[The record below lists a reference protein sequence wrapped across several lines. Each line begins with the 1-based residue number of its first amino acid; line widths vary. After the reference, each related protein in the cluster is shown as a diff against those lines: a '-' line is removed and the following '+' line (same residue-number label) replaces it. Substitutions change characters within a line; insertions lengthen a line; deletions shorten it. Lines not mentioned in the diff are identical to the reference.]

1 MSKKYHIIYI
11 MTFSPKFGYIKGN
24 TSLDRAAHV
33 WHNLKEEQI
42 GVWQED
48 WAYQLGN
55 RMLKKFDNYI
65 WEVWRPDVRADKV
78 YSHTF
83 DNGLLTKSFPV
94 KNIKL
99 WSGIK
104 KSEFIFS
111 PQMLLYLEKYINN
124 KPGNI
129 KYLLVLPA
137 SRNGFAL
144 KIREKFKGKIA
155 MHYNHFLYARK
166 LLGEWRFNINPIR
179 FLHDNVK
186 IWQQE
191 QFLKPIK
198 SLMVAHKEFIAEI
211 NKKFSCEVNFN
222 TMGANLD
229 YWNPNVYSVNAK
241 KELAIEDNGHIFL
254 FSSRL
259 VPEYQIHKILKV
271 IGKLKDKK
279 FHCFFTSQGPEKYG
293 QLLKNLTKKYN
304 IEDKVTFSGYVDEY
318 KLKLLYSAA
327 DTFFMTSLINAGP
340 MSTFYAMLMQ
350 CQVITTDAGLAA
362 EILKENDC
370 GIIVPATNYK
380 KWKQAM
386 EYAINGNK
394 IKKMDSAII
403 NNLFNWENRSEKWDK
418 IFTDAIKI
426 HKTL

>member
-1 MSKKYHIIYI
+1 MSKKYHILYM

-33 WHNLKEEQI
+33 WHNSKGEQI

-48 WAYQLGN
+48 WAYKLGN
-55 RMLKKFDNYI
+55 SLLKKFDHYV

-78 YSHTF
+78 YTHTF
-83 DNGLLTKSFPV
+83 DNDLLTKSFPV

-104 KSEFIFS
+104 KTEFIFS

-124 KPGNI
+124 KPENI
-129 KYLLVLPA
+129 EYLLVLPA
-137 SRNGFAL
+137 SINAFAI
-144 KIREKFKGKIA
+144 KIRERFEGRIA
-155 MHYNHFLYARK
+155 IHYNHFLYSEK
-166 LLGEWRFNINPIR
+166 LLGKFKFKINPLRLI
-179 FLHDNVK
+179 HDNIK
-186 IWQQE
+186 AYQQSKY
-191 QFLKPIK
+191 LKPIK
-198 SLMVAHKEFIAEI
+198 SLTLTHKSFISEIAEHYKC
-211 NKKFSCEVNFN
+211 NVSFN
-222 TMGANLD
+222 TFGADLD
-229 YWNPNVYSVNAK
+229 CWKPTIYSVNAK

-259 VPEYQIHKILKV
+259 LPEYQIHKILKV

-279 FHCFFTSQGPEKYG
+279 FHCFFTSQGPEKYR

-304 IEDKVTFSGYVDEY
+304 IEDKVTFTGYVDED

-350 CQVITTDAGLAA
+350 CQVITTGAGLAA

-386 EYAINGNK
+386 EYAIYGNE

-403 NNLFNWENRSEKWDK
+403 NNLFNLENRSEKWDQ
-418 IFTDAIKI
+418 IFTNAIKI

>member
-1 MSKKYHIIYI
+1 MNRELHIIYL

-24 TSLDRAAHV
+24 NSLDRAAHI
-33 WHNLKEEQI
+33 WQNSKDEQI
-42 GVWQED
+42 GVWHED
-48 WAYQLGN
+48 WAFQLGN
-55 RMLKKFDNYI
+55 KIIDKYDNYT
-65 WEVWRPDVRADKV
+65 WEVWRPDIRADKV
-78 YSHTF
+78 YSHIF

-94 KNIKL
+94 KKIKI

-104 KSEFIFS
+104 KSEFIYS
-111 PQMLLYLEKYINN
+111 PDMLLYLEEYINN
-124 KPGNI
+124 KPKNI
-129 KYLLVLPA
+129 EYLVVLPA

-155 MHYNHFLYARK
+155 MHYNHFLYARM

-186 IWQQE
+186 LWQQE
-191 QFLKPIK
+191 QFLKSIK

-229 YWNPNVYSVNAK
+229 YWNPDVSSVNAK

-271 IGKLKDKK
+271 IGELKDKK

-293 QLLKNLTKKYN
+293 QLLKNLINKYN
-304 IEDKVTFSGYVDEY
+304 IEDKVTFSGYVDED

-340 MSTFYAMLMQ
+340 MSTFYAMLME

-394 IKKMDSAII
+394 IKKIDSAII
-403 NNLFNWENRSEKWDK
+403 NNLFNWENRSEKWNQ
-418 IFTDAIKI
+418 IFTNAIKI
-426 HKTL
+426 HQPL